1 MDEHNGKGN
10 KWAEIAKL
18 LPGRTDNA
26 IKNRWNSTLQ
36 RLLRIQNDGASSP
49 AKQRKRREIGS
60 KSSEPSGKK
69 KKFRTE
75 SNEIS
80 GSLYETTDDEDDEL
94 VLLTTSKNGNV
105 NSNSKSSKKSPAKSA
120 TKKVPVGSTPKKPKF
135 SGKRDEALV
144 RDGSEALLA
153 VAMHLNQ
160 SSNSS
165 ENFLTWLGI
174 SNNGEEN
181 DTNKSKS
188 SPRSGSSTPLKK
200 RLTQVSQQLGPVTA
214 DADAL
219 LDMVSNASSVENEA
233 TEANKSATPYKSSLS
248 NLVINADDVGRAE
261 ILLEIKKSPF
271 RPEKKTETVL
281 EK

>member
-49 AKQRKRREIGS
+49 AKQRKRREINT
-60 KSSEPSGKK
+60 KSSEASGKK
-69 KKFRTE
+69 KKFRSE
-75 SNEIS
+75 SNDV
-80 GSLYETTDDEDDEL
+80 SLYDDSTDDEEL
-94 VLLTTSKNGNV
+94 IFSTSDGNI
-105 NSNSKSSKKSPAKSA
+105 NSNSKSAKKSPAKSA
-120 TKKVPVGSTPKKPKF
+120 IKKVPVGSTPRKPKF

-160 SSNSS
+160 SNNSS

-174 SNNGEEN
+174 SNSAEEN
-181 DTNKSKS
+181 DANKAKS

-200 RLTQVSQQLGPVTA
+200 RLNQVPQQLGTVAA

-219 LDMVSNASSVENEA
+219 LDMASNASSAENEV
-233 TEANKSATPYKSSLS
+233 TEANKSATPFKSSLS
-248 NLVINADDVGRAE
+248 TLVVNADDVGRAE

-271 RPEKKTETVL
+271 RPERISQAVVDN
-281 EK
+281 

>member
-36 RLLRIQNDGASSP
+36 RLLRIQNDGTTP
-49 AKQRKRREIGS
+49 AKQRKRRLMGNYT
-60 KSSEPSGKK
+60 KSSEASEKK
-69 KKFRTE
+69 KKFRSE
-75 SNEIS
+75 SNDV
-80 GSLYETTDDEDDEL
+80 SLYDDSTDDEEL
-94 VLLTTSKNGNV
+94 IFSTSDGNI
-105 NSNSKSSKKSPAKSA
+105 NSNSKSAKKSPAKSA
-120 TKKVPVGSTPKKPKF
+120 IKKVPVGSTPRKPKF

-160 SSNSS
+160 SNNSS

-174 SNNGEEN
+174 SNSAEEN
-181 DTNKSKS
+181 DANKAKS

-200 RLTQVSQQLGPVTA
+200 RLNQVPQQLGTVAA

-219 LDMVSNASSVENEA
+219 LDMASNASSAENEV
-233 TEANKSATPYKSSLS
+233 TEANKSATPFKSSLS
-248 NLVINADDVGRAE
+248 TLVVNADDVGRAE

-271 RPEKKTETVL
+271 RPERISQAVVDN
-281 EK
+281 